1 VLDTVEDRTI
11 TLAKVDPLLDAPGSL
26 DDVQVDLNEIPRGNA
41 ILVVRD
47 GEASGRYFVL
57 RDGVTRVGRHPD
69 SDIVLDDITVSRRH
83 VEIRV
88 DKGVHLVRDMGSLNG
103 TYVNQ
108 RRVDDGELMQG
119 DELQVGKFRLV
130 FLENP
135 EDI

>member
-1 VLDTVEDRTI
+1 VEDRTI
-11 TLAKVDPLLDAPGSL
+11 TLAKVDPLLDGQGPA
-26 DDVQVDLNEIPRGNA
+26 DDVQVDLNEIPRGNS

-47 GEASGRYFVL
+47 GEASGHHFVL
-57 RDGVTRVGRHPD
+57 RAGITKVGRHPD

-83 VEIRV
+83 VEIRAEN
-88 DKGVHLVRDMGSLNG
+88 GVHLVRDMGSLNG